1 MTSTPIQKT
10 NLKTTNKTYSGS
22 LASRIKNALKHMSER
37 NLLCLLAIVVGVLS
51 GFAAVLLKQ
60 FIHFLG
66 HLLSDVAATGH
77 YHWLYL
83 VTPGVGMLL
92 SLLFV
97 KFIVRDDIGHGVTRV
112 LRAISRNEAHIKPHN
127 TWSSLVSSAMTIG
140 LGGSVGAE
148 APIVYTGA
156 AIGSNIA
163 RVLGLSYKQMTIL
176 LGCGAA
182 GAIAGIFKAPIAGV
196 LFTLEILMFN
206 ISMTSILPLLFSSV
220 SATMVTYLL
229 MGNTVTLSGGIV
241 PFSLGNIPYYVLL
254 GIVCGFVSLYF
265 LRTTLR
271 VEDKLGR
278 MRNPYLKWILCAL
291 SLGVLIFLF
300 PPLFGEGYDSLTQIL
315 GGNADGEIKWILPK
329 VLSDSKWT
337 VLIFFAAVMLVKV
350 YATALTNAGGG
361 VGGTFGPTIFT
372 GAITG
377 FVLARLVGNLGIA
390 SLPEANFVLVGMAG
404 LMAGVMQA
412 PLTAIFLIA
421 EISGGYALM
430 FPLMITAAI
439 SFATI
444 RFFEQYSIYSKRVA
458 QQGELLTHDSDRA
471 VLTLLRTSDFI
482 EKDFKPVAI
491 DASLGD
497 LVGIIASSNR
507 NIIPVTDA
515 DGGFQGMVMV
525 DDVRRY
531 MFNDKLYDR
540 IHIYNLV
547 KDAPGI
553 LTEDERMESVMEKFE
568 STGAWNLPVV
578 DAAGKY
584 MGFVSK
590 SKIFSS
596 YRDQLHQVSHD

>member
-1 MTSTPIQKT
+1 
-10 NLKTTNKTYSGS
+10 
-22 LASRIKNALKHMSER
+22 MSER
-37 NLLCLLAIVVGVLS
+37 TLLCILAVVTGLLS
-51 GFAAVLLKQ
+51 GLAAVLLKQ
-60 FIHFLG
+60 GIALLH
-66 HLLSDVAATGH
+66 HLVTGTISSGP
-77 YHWLYL
+77 YSWAYL

-97 KFIVRDDIGHGVTRV
+97 RYVIKDNIGHGVTRV
-112 LRAISRNEAHIKPHN
+112 LKAISRNEAHIRPHN
-127 TWSSLVSSAMTIG
+127 TFSSVVASAITIG

-163 RVLGLSYKQMTIL
+163 RALRLPYRQITIL

-182 GAIAGIFKAPIAGV
+182 GALAGIFKAPIAGV

-229 MGNTVTLSGGIV
+229 MGDTVTFSSSIV
-241 PFSLGNIPYYVLL
+241 PFALSNIPYYVLL
-254 GIVCGFVSLYF
+254 GLVCGFMSLYF

-271 VEDKLGR
+271 VEDKLVK
-278 MRNPYLKWILCAL
+278 MRNPYLKWLFCAIL
-291 SLGVLIFLF
+291 LGGLIFLM
-300 PPLFGEGYDSLTQIL
+300 PPLYGEGYDSLSAMLNGEPIDLGALLPAGLASDKWLIL
-315 GGNADGEIKWILPK
+315 L
-329 VLSDSKWT
+329 
-337 VLIFFAAVMLVKV
+337 FFAAVMLTKV
-350 YATALTNAGGG
+350 YATAFTNAGGG
-361 VGGTFGPTIFT
+361 VGGTFGPTMFT
-372 GAITG
+372 GAVTG
-377 FVLARLVGNLGIA
+377 FVLVRLVGNLGVA
-390 SLPEANFVLVGMAG
+390 SLPEVNFVLVGMAG

-421 EISGGYALM
+421 EISGGYSLM
-430 FPLMITAAI
+430 FPLMITSAI

-458 QQGELLTHDSDRA
+458 AQGDLLTHDSDRA

-482 EKDFKPVAI
+482 ERDFKTI
-491 DASLGD
+491 GIGASLGD
-497 LVGIIASSNR
+497 LVKVIASSNR
-507 NIIPVTDA
+507 NIIPVVDA
-515 DGGFQGMVMV
+515 DGMFRGLVMV
-525 DDVRRY
+525 DDVRQY
-531 MFNDKLYDR
+531 MFNECLYDK

-553 LTEDERMESVMEKFE
+553 LSEEERMESVMECFE
-568 STGAWNLPVV
+568 STGAWNLPVT
-578 DAAGKY
+578 DASGRY
-584 MGFVSK
+584 VGFVSK